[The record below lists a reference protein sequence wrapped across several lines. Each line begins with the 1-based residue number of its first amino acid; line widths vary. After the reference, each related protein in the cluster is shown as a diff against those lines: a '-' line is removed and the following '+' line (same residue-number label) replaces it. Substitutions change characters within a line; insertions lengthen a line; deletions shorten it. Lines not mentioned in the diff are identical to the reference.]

1 MRVCVTRSGD
11 RLHMKM
17 PFGGRVL
24 VLGCGSVSQ
33 CLQPLLL
40 RHLDMDLTK
49 ITVMDFEDMRHTIP
63 DSIAAGVNYA
73 QEYVTPRNMA
83 MLLQKYVGPGDLLI
97 DVAWNIDTGDI
108 IQWCHDHN
116 VMYLNTSVE
125 LWDPYTES
133 GVRSPTDRT
142 LYVRHLNLR
151 KQVAAWKTPGPT
163 ALVEHGANPGLVSH
177 WVKLALEDVAKGILR
192 NRTSRER
199 EDLLEQYLAD
209 ADYPRLAM
217 LTGTKVIHISERDTQ
232 ISNRPK
238 EVDEFVNTWSVA
250 GFHEEG
256 IAPAELG
263 WGTHERRLPVGAQVH
278 RYGPC
283 NQICLSQMGMN
294 TYVRS
299 WVPTYGEI
307 VGMVIR
313 HGESFTMGDFLTVWQ
328 DDIPVYRPTVHY
340 AYQPADAAVASLQEL
355 RARNYQVQS
364 RMRIMNDDIISGR
377 DELGVLLMGH
387 DLTSWWVGSQLDIRE
402 ARSLVPHQSATT
414 LQVAA
419 SILGALAWMIRNPQ
433 QGFVVPDQLPHRE
446 VLKVAEQYLGP
457 APSIQSDWT
466 PLKNRHDPFE
476 DWGRPRPAADDMW
489 QFDSFRV

>member
-1 MRVCVTRSGD
+1 
-11 RLHMKM
+11 MKI
-17 PFGGRVL
+17 PFGGRIL
-24 VLGCGSVSQ
+24 VLGCGAVSQ
-33 CLQPLLL
+33 CLQPLLI
-40 RHLDMDLTK
+40 RHLDMDFRR

-63 DSIAAGVNYA
+63 DSLAAGVNYA

-83 MLLQKYVGPGDLLI
+83 MLLEKYVGPGDLLV
-97 DVAWNIDTGDI
+97 DVAWNIDSGEI
-108 IQWCHDHN
+108 IQWCHDHQ
-116 VMYLNTSVE
+116 VMYINTSVE
-125 LWDPYTES
+125 LWDPYTENET
-133 GVRSPTDRT
+133 RPPTERT
-142 LYVRHLNLR
+142 LYVRHMELR
-151 KQVAAWKTPGPT
+151 KRARSWATPGPT

-177 WVKLALEDVAKGILR
+177 WVKIALEDVAKAILQ

-263 WGTHERRLPVGAQVH
+263 WGTHERRLPMGAQVH
-278 RYGPC
+278 RYGPG
-283 NQICLSQMGMN
+283 NQICLSQMGVN
-294 TYVRS
+294 TLVRS

-313 HGESFTMGDFLTVWQ
+313 HGEAFTMGDFLTVWQ
-328 DDIPVYRPTVHY
+328 DDKPVYRPTVHY
-340 AYQPADAAVASLQEL
+340 AYQPSDAAVASLLEL
-355 RARNYQVQS
+355 RGRNYQLQPRV
-364 RMRIMNDDIISGR
+364 RIMNDDIVSGR

-387 DLTSWWVGSQLDIRE
+387 DMTSWWVGSQLDIRE

-419 SILGALAWMIRNPQ
+419 SILGALAWMIRNPER
-433 QGFVVPDQLPHRE
+433 GFVVPDQLPHRE
-446 VLKVAEQYLGP
+446 VLQVAQQYLGP
-457 APSIQSDWT
+457 TPSIRSDWT
-466 PLKNRHDPFE
+466 PLKNRHEPFE
-476 DWGRPRPAADDMW
+476 NWGRGRPNDDDTW
-489 QFDSFRV
+489 QFASFRV

>member
-1 MRVCVTRSGD
+1 
-11 RLHMKM
+11 MKI

-73 QEYVTPRNMA
+73 QDYVTPRNMA
-83 MLLQKYVGPGDLLI
+83 MLLQKYVGAGDLLI

-108 IQWCHDHN
+108 MQWCHDHN
-116 VMYLNTSVE
+116 VMYINTSVE

-177 WVKLALEDVAKGILR
+177 WVKLALEDVAKAILR

-217 LTGTKVIHISERDTQ
+217 LTGTKVIHVSERDTQ

-387 DLTSWWVGSQLDIRE
+387 DMTSWWVGSQLDIRE

-419 SILGALAWMIRNPQ
+419 SILGALAWMIRNPE

-446 VLKVAEQYLGP
+446 VLKVAQQYLGP
-457 APSIQSDWT
+457 TPSIQSDWT

-476 DWGRPRPAADDMW
+476 DWGRRRPSPEDMW